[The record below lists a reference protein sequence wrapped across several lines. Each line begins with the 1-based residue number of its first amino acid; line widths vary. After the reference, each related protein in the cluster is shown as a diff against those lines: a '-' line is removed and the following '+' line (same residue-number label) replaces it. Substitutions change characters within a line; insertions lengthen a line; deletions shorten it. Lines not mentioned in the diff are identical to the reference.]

1 MDRLKEIVVL
11 SGKGGTGKT
20 TITASLAKLMKQK
33 VIADCDVDAADMFIL
48 LDPKLFS
55 RKPFKGK
62 SIAYISQEKC
72 TACKRCNEVC
82 NFNAVECNEGHCQ
95 INEFMCDGCTL
106 CAIECPASAIEMIE
120 QTVGEWFISN
130 TAWGSMIHA
139 RLKPGAENSG
149 NLVTMVK
156 HQARIMAEE
165 NSIDTI
171 LIDGPPGI
179 GCPVISSLSG
189 ADLAVIVTE
198 PSKSGIHDLERIQSL
213 AESFNVKT
221 GMVINKFD
229 INMPLTDSIIEFCKK
244 RDIPVMGIIPYD
256 DCIVDALMNKQTPV
270 DNNQCGHIRERIK
283 KIEQSITEMRGIT
296 DES

>member
-1 MDRLKEIVVL
+1 MDGLKEIVVL

-20 TITASLAKLMKQK
+20 TITASLSKLMKRK

-48 LDPKLFS
+48 LDPEMLS

-62 SIAYISQEKC
+62 SIAHITQEKC
-72 TACKRCNEVC
+72 TGCNRCYEVC
-82 NFNAVECNEGHCQ
+82 NFNAVQNNEGHYRV
-95 INEFMCDGCTL
+95 NEFMCDGCNL
-106 CAIECPASAIEMIE
+106 CSIECPADAIEMIE
-120 QTVGEWFISN
+120 QTVGEWFISK
-130 TAWGSMIHA
+130 TDWGSMIHA

-156 HQARIMAEE
+156 HQARRIAEE

-189 ADLAVIVTE
+189 ADLALIVTE
-198 PSKSGIHDLERIQSL
+198 PSKSGIHDLERIHSL
-213 AESFNVKT
+213 AESFNVKA
-221 GMVINKFD
+221 GVVINKFD
-229 INMPLTDSIIEFCKK
+229 INPSLTDSIIEFSEK
-244 RDIPVMGIIPYD
+244 RNITLMGIIPYD
-256 DCIVDALMNKQTPV
+256 ECIIDALMNKQTPV
-270 DNNQCGHIRERIK
+270 DNNQCGHIREIIK
-283 KIEQSITEMRGIT
+283 KIEQSIIEQTGIT